1 VAALRFQVTE
11 ALIRDIALRVQGGA
25 FPHVAAEAAG
35 VPTEVFHD
43 WMERGSRPGAR
54 DPYRA
59 LAERVRHAHGHARCM
74 AEIALCKADPK
85 AWLLNGPGK
94 NSDSLPGWS
103 APVKGQAKPE
113 RRAVNLLLE
122 PQMQALLAS
131 LLEVLAPFPEARA
144 ALAGALAARQAS
156 QPPEQGILPE

>member
-1 VAALRFQVTE
+1 MPALRFAVTE
-11 ALIRDIALRVQGGA
+11 ALIQDIATRVQSGA

-35 VPTEVFHD
+35 VPAEVFHD

-74 AEIALCKADPK
+74 AEVDLRQNDPK

-94 NSDSLPGWS
+94 NSDRLPGWS
-103 APVKGQAKPE
+103 APVKGQPN
-113 RRAVNLLLE
+113 RDSRAVNLLLE
-122 PQMQALLAS
+122 PQLQALLAR

-144 ALAGALAARQAS
+144 AVAVALTERQLVNDDA
-156 QPPEQGILPE
+156 